1 MENLQPLWA
10 SSLLGFFFLQHPVHI
25 SFLLHLVALTAC
37 PFIMQ
42 TTILWITYLYLM
54 FLGEKLGE
62 KKERM
67 NRSDLLPIQKLHD
80 SQNDSYPK
88 HGRVPAQCIYGNLHH
103 IKNCLSVTTYQLSVY
118 QHSTQKEPNTPL
130 S

>member
-1 MENLQPLWA
+1 
-10 SSLLGFFFLQHPVHI
+10 
-25 SFLLHLVALTAC
+25 
-37 PFIMQ
+37 
-42 TTILWITYLYLM
+42 M

-80 SQNDSYPK
+80 SQNDSYLK
-88 HGRVPAQCIYGNLHH
+88 DGRVPAQCIYGNLHH

-118 QHSTQKEPNTPL
+118 QHSTQKEPNIPL